1 MDGFYAGGY
10 GCEGLRLV
18 SSANKRKGS
27 QWERDL
33 EEYCNSV
40 GLKARRLPRAGSN
53 DIGDVAIELANGHV
67 IVVEAKNVKSVD
79 MAEFLRQADVEANNY
94 DKKYNTTT
102 YGVVAVKARQK
113 SVGGGRVT
121 MTLDTLVNL
130 LKWNSLT

>member
-1 MDGFYAGGY
+1 M
-10 GCEGLRLV
+10 

-33 EEYCNSV
+33 EEYCNRI

-53 DIGDVAIELANGHV
+53 DIGDVAIELGNGHV

-79 MAEFLRQADVEANNY
+79 MAEFLRQASTESENY
-94 DKKYNTTT
+94 DRKYNTTT
-102 YGVVAVKARQK
+102 YGVVAVKTRQK
-113 SVGGGRVT
+113 GVGEGRIT
-121 MTLDTLVNL
+121 MTVDTLINL